1 MIQTFRLIMMTDEQ
15 MIEDKKRCL
24 RICREIEQMCENRL
38 WLDGEK
44 LRIKDHL
51 GAVDATPHEIARAFD
66 ETADELGIQIQEL
79 ENREE

>member
-1 MIQTFRLIMMTDEQ
+1 MMTDEQ

-24 RICREIEQMCENRL
+24 KICREIAQICDNHL

-44 LRIKDHL
+44 LQIVDHL

-66 ETADELGIQIQEL
+66 ETADELGSQIEEF
-79 ENREE
+79 ENRE